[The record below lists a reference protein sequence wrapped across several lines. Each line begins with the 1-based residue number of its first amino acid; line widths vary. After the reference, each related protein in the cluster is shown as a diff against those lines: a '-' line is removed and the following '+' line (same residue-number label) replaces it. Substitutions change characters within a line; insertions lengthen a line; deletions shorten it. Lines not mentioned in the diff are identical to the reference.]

1 MQSVTRDIPRL
12 MLELLK
18 EVGEEVP
25 PKFTKRAVEII
36 DEIADYAET
45 TSLFQDA
52 KQRGEETFPKGTKAA
67 QLYGYMLDRI
77 VNAPTALYLNASV
90 ILMMPFLRKA
100 VHEEYGQGVENNDRE
115 AGENDG

>member
-1 MQSVTRDIPRL
+1 MQSATRDIPEL

-25 PKFTKRAVEII
+25 PKFTRRAVEII

-45 TSLFQDA
+45 TALFQSA
-52 KQRGEETFPKGTKAA
+52 KQKGEETFTEGTKAA

-77 VNAPTALYLNASV
+77 VNASSALFSIGSV

-100 VHEEYGQGVENNDRE
+100 VHEEYDQGDESDV
-115 AGENDG
+115 